1 VPALVGIVHPGEKK
15 QPRTQRQVSK
25 VSWER
30 FGKRSR

>member
-25 VSWER
+25 VS
-30 FGKRSR
+30 